1 MSLNIGIVGLPNV
14 GKSTLFQALTKKNV
28 DRSNYPF
35 ATIDP
40 NVGVVQVPDERLW
53 KLSSLSKSK
62 KTIPAIVEFVDIAG
76 LVKGAAEGEGLGN
89 KFLTHIKEV
98 DAILEVVRI
107 FEDPNII
114 HVSGNVDP
122 HSDIEIIETELI
134 LKDLETAESTLA
146 RFERETKNGD
156 KKKIEKFEKLKK
168 LVENLKSGRMT
179 PSNKESL
186 DLPEELQLLSA
197 KPILYCF
204 NFKEG
209 ALIPKNLP
217 QNSILVD
224 LQKEFEVSEL
234 SEKDRIELGEEQ
246 KLPILIK
253 KAYELLDLITFFT
266 TGEDETRAWTIP
278 KNSKAPRAGRA
289 IHSDFEEKFIRAEV
303 IFWGK
308 LMEIGSWSKA
318 RELGQLRIEGK
329 EYIVKDGDVI
339 EFRI

>member
-1 MSLNIGIVGLPNV
+1 MNIGIVGLPNV

-62 KTIPAIVEFVDIAG
+62 KTIPAIIEFVDIAG

-122 HSDIEIIETELI
+122 KRDIEIIETELI
-134 LKDLETAESTLA
+134 LKDLETAESALS
-146 RFERETKNGD
+146 RFEREAKTGD

-224 LQKEFEVSEL
+224 LQKEFKVSEL

-278 KNSKAPRAGRA
+278 KDSKAPRAGRA
-289 IHSDFEEKFIRAEV
+289 IHSDFEERFIRAEV
-303 IFWGK
+303 IFWEK
-308 LMEIGSWSKA
+308 LLEIGSWSKA

>member
-1 MSLNIGIVGLPNV
+1 MNIGIVGLPNV

-62 KTIPAIVEFVDIAG
+62 KTIPAIIEFVDIAG

-122 HSDIEIIETELI
+122 KRDIEIIETELI
-134 LKDLETAESTLA
+134 LKDLETAESALS
-146 RFERETKNGD
+146 RFEREAKTGD

-209 ALIPKNLP
+209 TPMPKNLP
-217 QNSILVD
+217 QNSVLVD

-278 KNSKAPRAGRA
+278 KDSKAPRAGRA
-289 IHSDFEEKFIRAEV
+289 IHSDFEERFIRAEV
-303 IFWGK
+303 IFWEK
-308 LMEIGSWSKA
+308 LLEIGSWSKA